1 MSESGYVHKQ
11 AHKVIIDNDQ
21 LSVKFC
27 FKHELLEAKQTS
39 LVLIQRGSE
48 NVIEG
53 SIKQIDI
60 NEDFGI
66 YESAISLTEN
76 KEEFIKTSTWDLYL
90 LVKDEETETEI
101 ETEKKFRIKSNKA
114 ALELNYYMFA
124 EADTMFYA
132 YTTNKG
138 NVSFRTVQQRI
149 IANIEE
155 AHLTNGS
162 LVHISGYGFNPQS
175 QQAPVEKRL
184 IITNNINEEVFN
196 ISLEE
201 NKRSD
206 LQEMYGGSIH
216 NYETIG
222 FEGKIDLSQYLFQ
235 SEAIFYRLYLELSYE
250 ENGEIVKVLSPRL
263 KFISFNPKYKRQKS
277 IISTVYGKKRV
288 LLKST
293 AKNNYL
299 SLKVADYNAKQE
311 LKSRIKGKLVRIKR
325 SRKAKKLFK
334 LAFKMLGML
343 PASKKTVI
351 FESFLGK
358 QYSDSPRAIYEYLK
372 ENHPEYKLYWSVDKR
387 FIQNFENRGINITP
401 RFSIKWLFRMARA
414 QYWVSN
420 SRLPLWIPKPKNTT
434 YLQTWHGTPLK
445 RLAADMDEV
454 HMPGTNTKKYKRN
467 FLKEASNWDYL
478 VSPNAYS
485 SEIFARAFDFDRKM
499 IESGYPRNDAL
510 INDNHVDNITAIKEK
525 FALPPDKKII
535 LYAPTW
541 RDDQFYGKGK
551 YKFDLELKLDQ
562 LKEELG
568 DDYIVI
574 LRMHYLVAENLDL
587 TPYVGFAYDFSNY
600 EDIRELYLIS
610 DLLITDYSSVF
621 FDYGNLRRPMIF
633 YVYDIDTYR
642 DKLRGFYFDFE
653 QKAPGPLAKTTDE
666 VIAYIRQAEK
676 EPLNE
681 QFEEF
686 YNTFCYLEDGEASKR
701 VVEEVFLK

>member
-76 KEEFIKTSTWDLYL
+76 KEEFMKTSTWDLYL
-90 LVKDEETETEI
+90 LVKDEETD
-101 ETEKKFRIKSNKA
+101 TEKKFRIKSNKA

-216 NYETIG
+216 NYETIS

-420 SRLPLWIPKPKNTT
+420 SRLPLWDSK
-434 YLQTWHGTPLK
+434 
-445 RLAADMDEV
+445 A
-454 HMPGTNTKKYKRN
+454 
-467 FLKEASNWDYL
+467 KEHD
-478 VSPNAYS
+478 
-485 SEIFARAFDFDRKM
+485 IFANMAWH
-499 IESGYPRNDAL
+499 A
-510 INDNHVDNITAIKEK
+510 T
-525 FALPPDKKII
+525 
-535 LYAPTW
+535 
-541 RDDQFYGKGK
+541 
-551 YKFDLELKLDQ
+551 
-562 LKEELG
+562 
-568 DDYIVI
+568 
-574 LRMHYLVAENLDL
+574 
-587 TPYVGFAYDFSNY
+587 
-600 EDIRELYLIS
+600 
-610 DLLITDYSSVF
+610 
-621 FDYGNLRRPMIF
+621 
-633 YVYDIDTYR
+633 
-642 DKLRGFYFDFE
+642 
-653 QKAPGPLAKTTDE
+653 
-666 VIAYIRQAEK
+666 
-676 EPLNE
+676 
-681 QFEEF
+681 
-686 YNTFCYLEDGEASKR
+686 
-701 VVEEVFLK
+701 